1 MPFLGVCVL
10 AFGAVLVS
18 GFIADV
24 VRSSQVRR
32 RGVTVTADVIGI
44 NTRVG
49 QASVSRSRVVRFPTA
64 RHGEVT
70 VVMPS
75 GQLSD
80 VPVGGRAE
88 IRYLAERPKV
98 ARSTDGG
105 VRYISWLFGIVAVI
119 AAGVALLVS

>member
-1 MPFLGVCVL
+1 VL

-18 GFIADV
+18 AFIADL

-32 RGVTVTADVIGI
+32 HGVAVTADVIGI

-49 QASVSRSRVVRFPTA
+49 QATVIRSRVVRFTTA

-75 GQLSD
+75 GQLRD

-88 IRYLAERPKV
+88 IRYLADRPKV

-105 VRYISWLFGIVAVI
+105 VRYLSWLFGIVAVV
-119 AAGVALLVS
+119 AAGVSLLIS